1 MKKEFNFEYGGK
13 QITLETGR
21 LARQAD
27 ASVLVSSG
35 GTQVLVSVCSAHEVN
50 DGQDFFPLLVDY
62 KEKFYAGGKFLG
74 GFMKREAR
82 PGNHEI
88 LLMRMIDRPLRPL
101 FPQGYMFETVVTAQ
115 VLSYDPSTDP
125 QVLAGLGTAAALEIS
140 DIPFD
145 GPLGFCKVGK
155 FNGELRLN
163 PSHSEWKDSELEL
176 VVAASE
182 GAILMVEGEANEL
195 SEADMLEALNFAH
208 DQIKNFCQVLNKM
221 RAEVGKTKRVFTSAQ
236 ANKKTMEQVTAS
248 FTNDARACLSI
259 NDKLERQAAIRV
271 IEGKVTED
279 MKANFADY
287 GLAENAKFSNEARKA
302 VDDLLYNMMRAD
314 ILNEKKRIG
323 GRSLT
328 QVRQIATETNVLD
341 RVHGSS
347 LFTRGETQVLAAVTL
362 GGKEGEQM
370 YDRLEGLGYER
381 FYLHY
386 SFMPFSVGEARGY
399 RGVGRREIG
408 HGNLAERSVL
418 KLLPNAEECPYTIR
432 VACEVLESN
441 GSSSMGS
448 VCSASMALMDA
459 GIALKAPVAG
469 IAMGLVK
476 DGDKYQILTD
486 ILGDEDHLGDMDF
499 KVAGTEKGIT
509 GIQMDIK
516 IQGITKQIFEEAM
529 AQAKE
534 GRLHILGEMAKTIS
548 TARKEYKDGVPLM
561 RSFPIKADQIG
572 GLIGPGGKNIKAL
585 QEQNNVKIEVTED
598 GMVKVL
604 GSDPKV
610 LEFVQNTVELQ
621 LNGPALGSEYAATVV
636 TIKEYGAFVDMIPG
650 VSGLVHVSELSDD
663 RVNDVN
669 DYLSVGDIVHVKV
682 LDVDRF
688 GKIKLSAKAV
698 KPLVAKAK

>member
-1 MKKEFNFEYGGK
+1 
-13 QITLETGR
+13 
-21 LARQAD
+21 
-27 ASVLVSSG
+27 
-35 GTQVLVSVCSAHEVN
+35 
-50 DGQDFFPLLVDY
+50 
-62 KEKFYAGGKFLG
+62 
-74 GFMKREAR
+74 
-82 PGNHEI
+82 
-88 LLMRMIDRPLRPL
+88 
-101 FPQGYMFETVVTAQ
+101 
-115 VLSYDPSTDP
+115 
-125 QVLAGLGTAAALEIS
+125 
-140 DIPFD
+140 
-145 GPLGFCKVGK
+145 
-155 FNGELRLN
+155 
-163 PSHSEWKDSELEL
+163 
-176 VVAASE
+176 
-182 GAILMVEGEANEL
+182 MVEGEANEL